1 MMRMVAVFVL
11 PLLAI
16 TLPAQGLWV
25 ESFPSS
31 APTARDHH
39 GLAFHAFSRR
49 VVLFGGHGG
58 TASLSDTWEWDG
70 NEWTQRFPTD
80 SPSARFHFGMTYDSA
95 RQRIVLFGG
104 VNDAGTLLSDTWE
117 WDGNEWT
124 QRFYQRGPSGRFAS
138 GALAFDAI
146 RGRVV
151 LFGGAGQGQIP
162 MADTWEW
169 NGSNSSWVER
179 IPANSPPPRYLHSM
193 VYDAA
198 RTCILLF
205 GGVPES
211 GFPLN
216 DTWEWDGMDWVRRFP
231 TPHPPGLAGHS
242 LAYDAGNKQVI
253 LFSGVT
259 RSEACLTSTW
269 QWDGR
274 KWTQRFLTTKPFPRA
289 FHRLAYDSVRER
301 AVLFGGQVCGLG
313 NYSDTWEYGN
323 LPHSELFG
331 SGCPG
336 SEGMPKFDAARGS
349 LPRIGETFTLE
360 LTSLP
365 ATVFKQVIGV
375 LGLSRTAWVGHSLP
389 RDLAFI
395 GAPGCTQHVSVDVFE
410 QLPNQ
415 YTHASWALAIPNDRS
430 LLNLEFFAQAMVIDY
445 RPQLNTP
452 PDPIRYSV
460 TSAIQAAIG
469 RE

>member
-1 MMRMVAVFVL
+1 
-11 PLLAI
+11 
-16 TLPAQGLWV
+16 
-25 ESFPSS
+25 
-31 APTARDHH
+31 
-39 GLAFHAFSRR
+39 
-49 VVLFGGHGG
+49 
-58 TASLSDTWEWDG
+58 
-70 NEWTQRFPTD
+70 
-80 SPSARFHFGMTYDSA
+80 MTYDSA

-117 WDGNEWT
+117 WDGRTWM

-169 NGSNSSWVER
+169 NSSNSSWVER

-216 DTWEWDGMDWVRRFP
+216 DTWEWDGMDWIRRFP

-242 LAYDAGNKQVI
+242 LTYDAGNKQVI

-269 QWDGR
+269 QCTR
-274 KWTQRFLTTKPFPRA
+274 RQPRRVRQACRF
-289 FHRLAYDSVRER
+289 
-301 AVLFGGQVCGLG
+301 
-313 NYSDTWEYGN
+313 
-323 LPHSELFG
+323 
-331 SGCPG
+331 
-336 SEGMPKFDAARGS
+336 AAHG
-349 LPRIGETFTLE
+349 
-360 LTSLP
+360 
-365 ATVFKQVIGV
+365 
-375 LGLSRTAWVGHSLP
+375 
-389 RDLAFI
+389 
-395 GAPGCTQHVSVDVFE
+395 
-410 QLPNQ
+410 
-415 YTHASWALAIPNDRS
+415 
-430 LLNLEFFAQAMVIDY
+430 
-445 RPQLNTP
+445 
-452 PDPIRYSV
+452 
-460 TSAIQAAIG
+460 
-469 RE
+469 